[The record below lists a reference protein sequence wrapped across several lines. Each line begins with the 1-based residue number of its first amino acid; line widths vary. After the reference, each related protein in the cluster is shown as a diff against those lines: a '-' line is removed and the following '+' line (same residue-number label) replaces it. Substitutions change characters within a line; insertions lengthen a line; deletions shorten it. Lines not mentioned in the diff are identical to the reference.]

1 MPDSAYMCGIP
12 YDSGDLDY
20 DVGGSAENYCD
31 ASGSGNST
39 TKKTGDKTCNRCG
52 ATGLHWVETDQGW
65 RLYDG
70 DEIHR
75 CNRSEVKV
83 NMKPLTQ
90 AGFLAM
96 RDRAEKAEAEVERL
110 KKEKENYRQSIFMIQ
125 QGTIKPEQV
134 RL

>member
-1 MPDSAYMCGIP
+1 MKSHWKEPWAYP
-12 YDSGDLDY
+12 
-20 DVGGSAENYCD
+20 
-31 ASGSGNST
+31 
-39 TKKTGDKTCNRCG
+39 DKTCNRCG

-90 AGFLAM
+90 TGFLAM
-96 RDRAEKAEAEVERL
+96 RDRAEKAEAELAEAREEVEVLREL
-110 KKEKENYRQSIFMIQ
+110 LENKRRSQHYEDITKI
-125 QGTIKPEQV
+125 
-134 RL
+134 

>member
-1 MPDSAYMCGIP
+1 MKSHWKEPWAYP
-12 YDSGDLDY
+12 
-20 DVGGSAENYCD
+20 
-31 ASGSGNST
+31 
-39 TKKTGDKTCNRCG
+39 DKTCNRCG

-65 RLYDG
+65 KLYDG

-110 KKEKENYRQSIFMIQ
+110 HTFLLSLEPEDTHFETTFMGGFWYCADEAYEDWKKAQQKKEADGE
-125 QGTIKPEQV
+125 
-134 RL
+134 